1 MTQQAALRTGH
12 RDIIRLALPAVGSAV
27 LQLVHRAVDGY
38 FIREVGTDAVAS
50 ITVSSISVWIF
61 TGLGFLIGIGV
72 TSLVGRYDGAKR
84 MDAAAYVAGQGLRWA
99 LVVGV
104 LSALIG
110 WWLVPLFF
118 DGANATDAVRA
129 HGLPYARIYWTSGT
143 LVLLHIAGDGIFRG
157 KGDTKTPFLFACVSL
172 CINAVLDPLL
182 ILGAGPIPALGV
194 AGAAWATVVANVV
207 GALLI
212 VTTLWRRGWIRG
224 SKPSTDD
231 LRFHEG
237 TFVDRMGPWGLDLAV
252 LGRMTRVGLPTA
264 IAGMCFN
271 IVYLVILNAAE
282 FAGGPPAQAALGIGH
297 TGEGVAYVLG
307 IGWSAAAAS
316 LVGRHLGA
324 GDVTGANLAAWRCA
338 RQCGLVTFIWSIVMV
353 FRPEWIANVFAPRNE
368 AGTIDAETLLL
379 ATSYIFTVSFCMVP
393 QAFELTLGG
402 AFGGAGL
409 TLPPMVIRV
418 AFSLLRIPLAWW
430 AVTHWPGNVTAL
442 WWVICLTAIVR
453 ASFVIYWF
461 ARGTW
466 KTHVV

>member
-1 MTQQAALRTGH
+1 M
-12 RDIIRLALPAVGSAV
+12 GSAI

-72 TSLVGRYDGAKR
+72 TSLVGRYDGARR

-104 LSALIG
+104 FSAVVG

-118 DGANATDAVRA
+118 DGAGATKAVRD
-129 HGLPYARIYWTSGT
+129 HGQPYAHIYWTSGT

-157 KGDTKTPFLFACVSL
+157 KGDTKTPFFFACLSL
-172 CINAVLDPLL
+172 AINAALDPIL
-182 ILGAGPIPALGV
+182 IRGAGPIPALGV
-194 AGAAWATVVANVV
+194 AGAAWATVAANVV

-212 VTTLWRRGWIRG
+212 VSTLWRRRWICAQA
-224 SKPSTDD
+224 PPHDD
-231 LRFHEG
+231 LRFHDRTPIG
-237 TFVDRMGPWGLDLAV
+237 RMGPWGLDRSV
-252 LGRMTRVGLPTA
+252 FMRMTRVGLPTA

-282 FAGGPPAQAALGIGH
+282 YAGGPAAQAALGIGH

-324 GDVTGANLAAWRCA
+324 SDVAGASVAAWRCA
-338 RQCGLVTFIWSIVMV
+338 RQCGLITLLWSIVMLV
-353 FRPEWIANVFAPRNE
+353 RPEWIADVFAPRSE
-368 AGTIDAETLLL
+368 SGAIDSQTLLF
-379 ATSYIFTVSFCMVP
+379 AISYIATVAYCMVP

-409 TLPPMVIRV
+409 TMPPMIIRV
-418 AFSLLRIPLAWW
+418 SFSLLRIPLAWW
-430 AVTHWPGNVTAL
+430 AVTTWPHTITAL
-442 WWVICLTAIVR
+442 WWVICLTALLR
-453 ASFVIYWF
+453 AILLIYWF
-461 ARGTW
+461 SRGTW
-466 KTHVV
+466 KSYTV